1 MRHLQK
7 SCVHTFSDKPI
18 VGFRRLP
25 NLSDLL
31 TNASITYPVKDA
43 PTKQII
49 PKHCTRLGRCTYC
62 PMIQNDTSVKC
73 NVSNRIHKLT
83 KLPKHV
89 SCELSDIVYLL
100 ITCKKCKKYYV
111 GETGRAFRSRMYEH
125 ILSVKK
131 TKGKQNNPSV

>member
-31 TNASITYPVKDA
+31 TNASITYPVKDT

-73 NVSNRIHKLT
+73 NVSNRIHISSLN
-83 KLPKHV
+83 
-89 SCELSDIVYLL
+89 Y
-100 ITCKKCKKYYV
+100 
-111 GETGRAFRSRMYEH
+111 
-125 ILSVKK
+125 
-131 TKGKQNNPSV
+131 QNMLVVD